1 MKTGTKAYCSERVET
16 FYDIQLQVKGM
27 PGVIESFR
35 KYTESEMLDGDN
47 KYDAG
52 EENGGKQDAKKGK
65 KKKVKKFTQHSFSS
79 SQCLNVTD
87 VVYNSFFSQ
96 PIFLKTYFFFLLQIY

>member
-65 KKKVKKFTQHSFSS
+65 NKKKSESLS
-79 SQCLNVTD
+79 IL
-87 VVYNSFFSQ
+87 
-96 PIFLKTYFFFLLQIY
+96 FLLLA

>member
-1 MKTGTKAYCSERVET
+1 
-16 FYDIQLQVKGM
+16 M

-65 KKKVKKFTQHSFSS
+65 KNKVKKE
-79 SQCLNVTD
+79 L
-87 VVYNSFFSQ
+87 
-96 PIFLKTYFFFLLQIY
+96 